1 MSMNTKR
8 SKSTAVALTLFCV
21 LAAFCATGTSAG
33 PAVSPTSAECEGDAC
48 AQVTLTFDEGKGQY
62 RAQNNSPER
71 WAQVSASNLAASAAA
86 CLPPGKGSYL
96 PLKSVVAPYRAE
108 FAAVKC
114 GRQDEGR

>member
-1 MSMNTKR
+1 MNIKR
-8 SKSTAVALTLFCV
+8 SKSGATALALFCV
-21 LAAFCATGTSAG
+21 LAACYAAGTSAAPAG
-33 PAVSPTSAECEGDAC
+33 PPAPAECEGDAC
-48 AQVTLTFDEGKGQY
+48 AAVTLTFDEARQQY

-71 WAQVSASNLAASAAA
+71 WAQVSASNLSASAAA

-108 FAAVKC
+108 YAGVKC